1 MNQQPTQ
8 NTGKINR
15 VLYIVTVI
23 LLFAIA
29 VVIAVTTAANK
40 REKNPKLPETSDTV
54 LETELESEGTTAP
67 VTTDRDKNVQS
78 PPESVK
84 PPEST
89 KTEVSVTEPS
99 EQVSAEPP
107 KMDLPAVGILS
118 KKHDTS
124 LQVYSATMKDY
135 RVHCG
140 IDIITEE
147 GAPVYAAADGTV
159 SQIWDDPLMGKCI
172 ALSHSGDCYTV
183 YKNLGEEIANGIEAG
198 VNVGKGQL
206 IASVGNTAMIELAE
220 EPHLHFEITVGGEA
234 ADPLEFFDDAA
245 LVSLTVDSS
254 YES

>member
-1 MNQQPTQ
+1 
-8 NTGKINR
+8 
-15 VLYIVTVI
+15 
-23 LLFAIA
+23 
-29 VVIAVTTAANK
+29 
-40 REKNPKLPETSDTV
+40 
-54 LETELESEGTTAP
+54 
-67 VTTDRDKNVQS
+67 
-78 PPESVK
+78 
-84 PPEST
+84 
-89 KTEVSVTEPS
+89 
-99 EQVSAEPP
+99 
-107 KMDLPAVGILS
+107 MDLPAVGILS